1 MIPERPRALLA
12 LSEHESARDKAYV
25 DGRIEDYFYHA
36 NCVAR
41 LKREAKEL
49 ARRAQR

>member
-1 MIPERPRALLA
+1 MIPAQPKVLLA
-12 LSEHESARDKAYV
+12 LDAHEKSRQQAYV
-25 DGRIEDYFYHA
+25 DGRVEDYFYHSM
-36 NCVAR
+36 CIER

>member
-1 MIPERPRALLA
+1 MIPQQPKVLLA
-12 LSEHESARDKAYV
+12 LCEQETARQQAYI
-25 DGRIEDYFYHA
+25 DGRMEDYFYHA